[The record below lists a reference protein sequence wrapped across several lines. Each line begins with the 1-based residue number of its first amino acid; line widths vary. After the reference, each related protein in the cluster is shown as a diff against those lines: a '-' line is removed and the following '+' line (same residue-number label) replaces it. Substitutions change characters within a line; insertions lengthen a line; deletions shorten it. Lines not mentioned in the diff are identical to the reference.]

1 MFSGRQ
7 KEKLRFWKS
16 LPNPHPLFAVNLL
29 TLQLIRLIAFFFPPA
44 SRFFYPPHKTG
55 SSVQFSSSVVFDS
68 LRPYGLQ
75 HTRLP
80 CSSPTPRTY
89 SNSCPLSQWCH
100 TAISSSVVPFSFHL
114 QSFPAS
120 GSSNQSVLHIR
131 WPKYWSSSSASI
143 LPMNIQYWFPLRWTG
158 S

>member
-1 MFSGRQ
+1 MILFIGWTRKFMFFH
-7 KEKLRFWKS
+7 KMVLKKTWKNFFGQPS
-16 LPNPHPLFAVNLL
+16 TSLFALS
-29 TLQLIRLIAFFFPPA
+29 PA

-120 GSSNQSVLHIR
+120 GSSDQSVLHIR

>member
-1 MFSGRQ
+1 MILFIGWTRKFMFFH
-7 KEKLRFWKS
+7 KMVLKKTWKNFFGQPS
-16 LPNPHPLFAVNLL
+16 TSLFAL
-29 TLQLIRLIAFFFPPA
+29 RPA

-100 TAISSSVVPFSFHL
+100 TAISSSVVPFSSCF

-120 GSSNQSVLHIR
+120 GSFRMSQFFPLGGQSIRVSASASVL
-131 WPKYWSSSSASI
+131 PV
-143 LPMNIQYWFPLRWTG
+143 NIQGWFPLWWLV
-158 S
+158 